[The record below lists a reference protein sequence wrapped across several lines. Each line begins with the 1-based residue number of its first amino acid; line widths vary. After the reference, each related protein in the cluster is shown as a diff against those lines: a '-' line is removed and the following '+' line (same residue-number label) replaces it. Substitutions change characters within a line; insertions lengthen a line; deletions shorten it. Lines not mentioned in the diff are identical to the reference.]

1 LYFLGKRAWR
11 VPSGEFPARSGDK
24 RARSRL
30 RDPFQAG
37 WGTIRLE
44 DLLIARRSV
53 SAIVFAPTFVA
64 AVGLLFTAAAFAS
77 PEKSVPPAGKVRE
90 TAADG
95 ALARLAALA
104 GEWEGSFEWTG
115 GRTSR
120 GGMNARYFTT
130 GNGSAVVENLIMDG
144 VPVMTTVYHTDGPD
158 LRMTHYCAAR
168 NQPRLKASKI
178 DLAGGSIDFA
188 FVDATNLSAPD
199 APHVNGLEVR
209 FGDDDHVTLTF
220 LFEGG
225 GKPAR
230 ERISL
235 LRARPKA

>member
-1 LYFLGKRAWR
+1 M
-11 VPSGEFPARSGDK
+11 
-24 RARSRL
+24 
-30 RDPFQAG
+30 
-37 WGTIRLE
+37 
-44 DLLIARRSV
+44 ARRTG
-53 SAIVFAPTFVA
+53 SAAAFAPIFVA
-64 AVGLLFTAAAFAS
+64 AVAFLFAAAAFAS
-77 PEKSVPPAGKVRE
+77 PEKGVQPAGKARE
-90 TAADG
+90 TVADG

-120 GGMNARYFTT
+120 GAMNARYFTT
-130 GNGSAVVENLIMDG
+130 GYGSALVENLIVEG

-158 LRMTHYCAAR
+158 LRMTHYCGAR

-188 FVDATNLSAPD
+188 FVDATNLSTPD
-199 APHVNGLEVR
+199 APHVTGLEVR

-235 LRARPKA
+235 QRARPKV

>member
-1 LYFLGKRAWR
+1 MARPTRSSATLA
-11 VPSGEFPARSGDK
+11 PA
-24 RARSRL
+24 
-30 RDPFQAG
+30 
-37 WGTIRLE
+37 
-44 DLLIARRSV
+44 
-53 SAIVFAPTFVA
+53 FVA
-64 AVGLLFTAAAFAS
+64 AAAFAFAAAAFAAPQAS
-77 PEKSVPPAGKVRE
+77 PSREGPAL
-90 TAADG
+90 G

-120 GGMNARYFTT
+120 GAMSARYFTT
-130 GNGSAVVENLIMDG
+130 GNGSAVVETLTVDG
-144 VPVMTTVYHTDGPD
+144 VPSMTTVYHSDGPD

-168 NQPRLKASKI
+168 NQPRLKASRI
-178 DLAGGSIDFA
+178 DLANGAIDFA

-199 APHVNGLEVR
+199 APHVTGLEVR

-235 LRARPKA
+235 QRARPKA

>member
-1 LYFLGKRAWR
+1 M
-11 VPSGEFPARSGDK
+11 P
-24 RARSRL
+24 
-30 RDPFQAG
+30 
-37 WGTIRLE
+37 
-44 DLLIARRSV
+44 RRRG
-53 SAIVFAPTFVA
+53 SAVLAPTFVA
-64 AVGLLFTAAAFAS
+64 AVAFLFAAAAFAS
-77 PEKSVPPAGKVRE
+77 PEKAVPPAGKARE

-115 GRTSR
+115 GRTSH
-120 GGMNARYFTT
+120 GAMNARYFTT
-130 GNGSAVVENLIMDG
+130 GYGSAVVENLVMEG

-158 LRMTHYCAAR
+158 LRMTHYCGAR

-199 APHVNGLEVR
+199 APHVTGLEVR

-225 GKPAR
+225 GKPSR

-235 LRARPKA
+235 QRARPKV

>member
-1 LYFLGKRAWR
+1 M
-11 VPSGEFPARSGDK
+11 
-24 RARSRL
+24 
-30 RDPFQAG
+30 
-37 WGTIRLE
+37 
-44 DLLIARRSV
+44 ARRTGP
-53 SAIVFAPTFVA
+53 AFALALPFAA
-64 AVGLLFTAAAFAS
+64 AVLCFFAV
-77 PEKSVPPAGKVRE
+77 VPPAGKARE

-104 GEWEGSFEWTG
+104 GDWEGSFEWTG
-115 GRTSR
+115 GRTSH
-120 GGMNARYFTT
+120 GAMNARYLTT

-178 DLAGGSIDFA
+178 DLVAGSIDFA

-199 APHVNGLEVR
+199 APHVTGLEVR

-235 LRARPKA
+235 QRTRPTV